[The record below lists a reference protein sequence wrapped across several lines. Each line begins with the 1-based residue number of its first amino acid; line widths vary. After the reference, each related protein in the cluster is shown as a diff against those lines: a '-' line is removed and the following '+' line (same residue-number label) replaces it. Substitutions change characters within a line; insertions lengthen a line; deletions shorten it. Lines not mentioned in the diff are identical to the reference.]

1 MVALALA
8 SAVERLQ
15 CTWVSFQLEIPEE
28 FYSVVFRTFY
38 KRCCL
43 IKINTQVILNYTYQ
57 MHIFVLLTKYDSLN
71 NDTAIQ

>member
-15 CTWVSFQLEIPEE
+15 CTRVSFQLEIPEE
-28 FYSVVFRTFY
+28 YYSVVVRTFY

-43 IKINTQVILNYTYQ
+43 IEINTQVILNYSHQ
-57 MHIFVLLTKYDSLN
+57 M
-71 NDTAIQ
+71 

>member
-15 CTWVSFQLEIPEE
+15 CTRVSFQLEIREE
-28 FYSVVFRTFY
+28 FYSVVVRTFY

-43 IKINTQVILNYTYQ
+43 IKMNAQVILNYTYQ
-57 MHIFVLLTKYDSLN
+57 MQYLRTSLN